1 MIHLVKAYVHMLF
14 GLHVV
19 HEGEETIVGFVGT
32 SDMVGEC
39 GVIGRVEQCRSYILI
54 SAFIS
59 LSLILDV
66 DHCIGVVDMHD
77 FSRATPA

>member
-1 MIHLVKAYVHMLF
+1 MLF

-19 HEGEETIVGFVGT
+19 HKGADTIVGFVGT
-32 SDMVGEC
+32 SDVVGEC
-39 GVIGRVEQCRSYILI
+39 GVIGRVEKCRSYILI
-54 SAFIS
+54 SAFIR

-66 DHCIGVVDMHD
+66 NHCIIVVGMHD